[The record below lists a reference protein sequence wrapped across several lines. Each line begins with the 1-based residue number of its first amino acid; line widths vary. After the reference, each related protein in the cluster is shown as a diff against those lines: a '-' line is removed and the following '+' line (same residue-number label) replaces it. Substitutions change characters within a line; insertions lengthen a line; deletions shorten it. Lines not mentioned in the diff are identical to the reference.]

1 MRASLCI
8 ATLTA
13 AAAAAAPSA
22 AQDTVR
28 FEPTVAQPT
37 FAVREPVLRI
47 RPKTVLVSR
56 THFGPY
62 YTAQGGAFPG
72 EVGPI
77 YVEGATTSDML
88 VVRVRRVRPNHDLAA
103 AQLYRDFGGLATE
116 SRVRLL
122 NDPIPARRYLWR
134 LDRARGTATTD
145 LPDSRIRRVEVDLRP
160 MLGRVAVAPRGQEAF
175 GGIWPGDFGGNMDAP
190 EVREGATVYLPI
202 FHDGAYLYF
211 GDGHARQGQ
220 GEVAGTGLET
230 SMDVV
235 LEIDVVKGKAI
246 DWPRIE
252 DDDHIMVVGAAR
264 PLIDAF
270 RLAHVELIEWLVEEY
285 GFGKWDAYALVGQVG
300 ESSIANIVDP
310 LYTAVAKF
318 PKRFLPASPER
329 AADDSIRRV
338 LADYTGLY
346 TRETLDRWRTLF
358 LPSFAVASTNP
369 DGTTTLRTFEE
380 FFAAQK
386 RYHESGRI
394 VRERLENVR
403 IERQGRLA
411 TVLADFV
418 LTEDRAERRGKLVLL
433 LMQERGS
440 YRIHSL
446 MFTYHG

>member
-1 MRASLCI
+1 MRPLVTTAIMVCAS
-8 ATLTA
+8 
-13 AAAAAAPSA
+13 AAPCA
-22 AQDTVR
+22 AQDTVH
-28 FEPTVAQPT
+28 FTPTVVQPT

-47 RPKTVLVSR
+47 RPGTVLVSR

-62 YTAQGGAFPG
+62 YTVEGGAFPG

-77 YVEGATTSDML
+77 VVEGATTRDML
-88 VVRVRRVRPNHDLAA
+88 VVKIHRVRPNHHLAA
-103 AQLYRDFGGLATE
+103 ARLYSDFGGLATE

-122 NDPIPARRYLWR
+122 NDPIPPRRYLWR
-134 LDRARGTATTD
+134 LDTLRYTATTE
-145 LPDSRIRRVEVDLRP
+145 LPDSRMRRVEVDLRP

-202 FHDGAYLYF
+202 FHDGAYFYF
-211 GDGHARQGQ
+211 GDGHARQGH

-235 LEIDVVKGKAI
+235 LEIDVVKGKTI

-252 DDDHIMVVGAAR
+252 DDEYLMVVGAAR

-270 RLAHVELIEWLVEEY
+270 RLAHVELIEWLVDEH
-285 GFGKWDAYALVGQVG
+285 GFGKWDAYALIGQVG

-318 PKRFLPASPER
+318 PKRFLPASPQR
-329 AADDSIRRV
+329 AAEDSIRRV
-338 LADYTGLY
+338 LADYTRLSA
-346 TRETLDRWRTLF
+346 RETLGEWRRLF
-358 LPSFAVASTNP
+358 HGDFTATSSSGQGTVTRQSLDQFVAARQRQLA
-369 DGTTTLRTFEE
+369 G
-380 FFAAQK
+380 AGA
-386 RYHESGRI
+386 

-403 IERQGRLA
+403 ITQRGLSA

-418 LTEDRAERRGKLVLL
+418 LSGPQMARRGTIVLL
-433 LMQERGS
+433 LVQERGS

-446 MFTYHG
+446 MAASSG